1 MIEQRK
7 IVIYNNINMAKESVL
22 TPSLE
27 NYLEAILYLEK
38 KNKVARV
45 KDIANM
51 LDVQMPSVTGALKTL
66 KSKGLIR
73 YEKNSYIN
81 LTERG
86 TSIARSVQ
94 NRHSIIAN
102 FLERTLGLSPDDA
115 ERQACQMEH
124 IISMDTARR
133 IENLSMYIEEKVLDD
148 SSLTEESW
156 HELLTQKP

>member
-1 MIEQRK
+1 
-7 IVIYNNINMAKESVL
+7 MAKESVL

-66 KSKGLIR
+66 KSKGLIQ

-115 ERQACQMEH
+115 EQQACQMEH

>member
-1 MIEQRK
+1 
-7 IVIYNNINMAKESVL
+7 MAKESVL

-38 KNKVARV
+38 KNRVARV

-51 LDVQMPSVTGALKTL
+51 LNVQMPSVTGALKTL
-66 KSKGLIR
+66 KAKGLIQ

-81 LTERG
+81 LTEKG

-115 ERQACQMEH
+115 EQQACQMEH
-124 IISMDTARR
+124 IISTDTARR
-133 IENLSMYIEEKVLDD
+133 IESLSVYIEDKILSDNG
-148 SSLTEESW
+148 LTEESW
-156 HELLTQKP
+156 YKLLTQKP

>member
-1 MIEQRK
+1 
-7 IVIYNNINMAKESVL
+7 MAKESVL

-115 ERQACQMEH
+115 EQQACQMEH

>member
-1 MIEQRK
+1 MT
-7 IVIYNNINMAKESVL
+7 KESML

-66 KSKGLIR
+66 KSKGLIQ

-81 LTERG
+81 LTEKG

-94 NRHSIIAN
+94 SRHSIISN

-115 ERQACQMEH
+115 EQQACQMEH
-124 IISMDTARR
+124 IISMDTARK
-133 IENLSMYIEEKVLDD
+133 IESLSMYIEDKVLGDNG
-148 SSLTEESW
+148 LTEESW
-156 HELLTQKP
+156 YELLTQKP

>member
-1 MIEQRK
+1 
-7 IVIYNNINMAKESVL
+7 MAKESVL